1 MIRMLELV
9 HCVEAGF
16 GEGKGNKRRKKNSE
30 KPIYQQQVLSLGI
43 RPCSLRS
50 D

>member
-16 GEGKGNKRRKKNSE
+16 GEGVKNKRRKKKKGE
-30 KPIYQQQVLSLGI
+30 KTYLSKAGTVTQ
-43 RPCSLRS
+43 R
-50 D
+50 